1 MTQEIKIANDRIGA
15 VIGKGG
21 ETRKDLENALNVKLD
36 VDSQTGLIKVTNEE
50 DQLAEIRSMEVIKAI
65 GRGFSPAHAKRL
77 LEDDEMILDLIDISD
92 VADTPQ
98 KMARI
103 RGRIIGKEGKA
114 REQIENMT
122 GTVISVY
129 GKTVGIIGMPDR
141 MADAHT
147 AVTMLING
155 SDHNTVFNFLD
166 RKKKEAKMDMLSYYY

>member
-1 MTQEIKIANDRIGA
+1 MTQEIKITNDRIGA

-21 ETRKDLENALNVKLD
+21 ETRKDLEETLNVSLD
-36 VDSQTGLIKVTNEE
+36 VDSQTGIVKITNDE
-50 DQLAEIRSMEVIKAI
+50 DALAEIRSMEVIKAI
-65 GRGFSPAHAKRL
+65 GRGFSPQHAKKL
-77 LEDDEMILDLIDISD
+77 LEDDDMILDLIDISD

-98 KMARI
+98 KIARI

-122 GTVISVY
+122 GTLISVY
-129 GKTVGIIGMPDR
+129 GKTVGIIGLPEQ
-141 MADAHT
+141 MADAHS

-166 RKKKEAKMDMLSYYY
+166 RKKKEAKMDMLNYYY